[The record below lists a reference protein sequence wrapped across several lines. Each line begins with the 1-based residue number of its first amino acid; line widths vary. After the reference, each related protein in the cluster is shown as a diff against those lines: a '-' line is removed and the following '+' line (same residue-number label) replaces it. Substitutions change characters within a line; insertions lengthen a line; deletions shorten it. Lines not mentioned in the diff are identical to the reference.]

1 MDNVVERLAKL
12 RKAME
17 EAQVSAYIIPTSDFH
32 DTEYVCEYFAARK
45 YFSGFTGSAGTL
57 VVLKNTAALWTDGR
71 YFIQAAK
78 QLENS
83 GIELMKMGVEG
94 TPSIEEYIVSHL
106 QKGETVAFDG
116 RTINVLEARRYE
128 RFFKGHDLKVEP
140 SLDLISKIWTD
151 RPSLPDSKTFHYD
164 VKYTGKEM
172 DEKLKEVRQKMKEE
186 GVSSLVLTKI
196 DEIAWL
202 YNLRADDI
210 PFFPVALAY
219 TIVHED
225 SADLYIDDSRLDEQS
240 KALFEKN
247 NVSIKPYDAIYE
259 EAKEVKEPVWIDATS
274 INATLANNLPNDRY
288 EAFSPIILM
297 KACKNSIEIENT
309 KEAHLKDGA
318 ACTKFMYWLKQNV
331 GQEEM
336 SEMSAAQHLQALRKE
351 QPLYL
356 EDSFNTIS
364 AYKENAAMMHYS
376 AREDSNAPLKAEG
389 MLLVDSGGHY
399 LDGTTDITRTYV
411 LGPITPEEK
420 FWFTKALRGHI
431 RLERAKFLYGC
442 RGINLDILARGPL
455 WELDMDY
462 QCGTGHGVGH
472 LLSVHEA
479 PNGFRWK
486 IVPERND
493 SAILEEGMIQSNEP
507 GVYEEGKFGIRH
519 ENEMV
524 VVKGNK
530 NKYGQFMGLDTLT
543 FVPFDLDGIDPKLML
558 DDEIEWLNDYHRQV
572 YEKISPRL
580 SKEEA
585 IWLKEATRPIS
596 K

>member
-1 MDNVVERLAKL
+1 
-12 RKAME
+12 
-17 EAQVSAYIIPTSDFH
+17 
-32 DTEYVCEYFAARK
+32 
-45 YFSGFTGSAGTL
+45 
-57 VVLKNTAALWTDGR
+57 
-71 YFIQAAK
+71 
-78 QLENS
+78 
-83 GIELMKMGVEG
+83 
-94 TPSIEEYIVSHL
+94 
-106 QKGETVAFDG
+106 
-116 RTINVLEARRYE
+116 
-128 RFFKGHDLKVEP
+128 
-140 SLDLISKIWTD
+140 
-151 RPSLPDSKTFHYD
+151 
-164 VKYTGKEM
+164 
-172 DEKLKEVRQKMKEE
+172 
-186 GVSSLVLTKI
+186 
-196 DEIAWL
+196 
-202 YNLRADDI
+202 
-210 PFFPVALAY
+210 
-219 TIVHED
+219 
-225 SADLYIDDSRLDEQS
+225 
-240 KALFEKN
+240 
-247 NVSIKPYDAIYE
+247 
-259 EAKEVKEPVWIDATS
+259 
-274 INATLANNLPNDRY
+274 
-288 EAFSPIILM
+288 
-297 KACKNSIEIENT
+297 
-309 KEAHLKDGA
+309 
-318 ACTKFMYWLKQNV
+318 
-331 GQEEM
+331 
-336 SEMSAAQHLQALRKE
+336 
-351 QPLYL
+351 
-356 EDSFNTIS
+356 
-364 AYKENAAMMHYS
+364 
-376 AREDSNAPLKAEG
+376 

-530 NKYGQFMGLDTLT
+530 NKYGQFMGLETLT
-543 FVPFDLDGIDPKLML
+543 YVPFDLDGIDPKLML

>member
-210 PFFPVALAY
+210 PFFPVALSL
-219 TIVHED
+219 I
-225 SADLYIDDSRLDEQS
+225 
-240 KALFEKN
+240 
-247 NVSIKPYDAIYE
+247 
-259 EAKEVKEPVWIDATS
+259 
-274 INATLANNLPNDRY
+274 
-288 EAFSPIILM
+288 
-297 KACKNSIEIENT
+297 
-309 KEAHLKDGA
+309 
-318 ACTKFMYWLKQNV
+318 
-331 GQEEM
+331 
-336 SEMSAAQHLQALRKE
+336 
-351 QPLYL
+351 
-356 EDSFNTIS
+356 
-364 AYKENAAMMHYS
+364 
-376 AREDSNAPLKAEG
+376 
-389 MLLVDSGGHY
+389 
-399 LDGTTDITRTYV
+399 
-411 LGPITPEEK
+411 
-420 FWFTKALRGHI
+420 HI
-431 RLERAKFLYGC
+431 
-442 RGINLDILARGPL
+442 
-455 WELDMDY
+455 
-462 QCGTGHGVGH
+462 
-472 LLSVHEA
+472 
-479 PNGFRWK
+479 
-486 IVPERND
+486 
-493 SAILEEGMIQSNEP
+493 
-507 GVYEEGKFGIRH
+507 
-519 ENEMV
+519 
-524 VVKGNK
+524 
-530 NKYGQFMGLDTLT
+530 
-543 FVPFDLDGIDPKLML
+543 
-558 DDEIEWLNDYHRQV
+558 
-572 YEKISPRL
+572 
-580 SKEEA
+580 
-585 IWLKEATRPIS
+585 
-596 K
+596 

>member
-1 MDNVVERLAKL
+1 
-12 RKAME
+12 
-17 EAQVSAYIIPTSDFH
+17 
-32 DTEYVCEYFAARK
+32 
-45 YFSGFTGSAGTL
+45 
-57 VVLKNTAALWTDGR
+57 
-71 YFIQAAK
+71 
-78 QLENS
+78 
-83 GIELMKMGVEG
+83 MKMGVEG

-247 NVSIKPYDAIYE
+247 NISIKPYDAIYE
-259 EAKEVKEPVWIDATS
+259 EAKEVKAPVWIDATS

-297 KACKNSIEIENT
+297 KACKNSIEIANT

-336 SEMSAAQHLQALRKE
+336 SEMSAAQYLQALRKE

-376 AREDSNAPLKAEG
+376 ASEDSNAPLKAEG

-543 FVPFDLDGIDPKLML
+543 FVPFDLDGIDPKLIL